1 MSGRASVFVVVCS
14 RARVCANFCTLHQ
27 TSGAA
32 AGSDQDTA
40 IPDGLALSE
49 LADVLVEAGAVNAIN
64 LVGGAPSALVVNG
77 SVVVDPAEACWSG
90 GDSDRSGERSVL
102 GNKK

>member
-1 MSGRASVFVVVCS
+1 M
-14 RARVCANFCTLHQ
+14 VCARAPHQ

-40 IPDGLALSE
+40 IPDGLDLSE

-64 LVGGAPSALVVNG
+64 LVGGAPSALLVNG
-77 SVVVDPAEACWSG
+77 SAVVDPAEACWPED
-90 GDSDRSGERSVL
+90 GDGSGERAGYVASKRSV
-102 GNKK
+102 